1 MSEHSVYKVQKDRHV
16 IIPVIEDDYRAIKK
30 DIKKKMSLLTLKY
43 LHNQGKAKAPYYSI
57 YKMAAD
63 RPEDRISVTEKAVIE
78 HINCKFIEHYES
90 I

>member
-1 MSEHSVYKVQKDRHV
+1 MSKHSVYKVQKEKQV
-16 IIPVIEDDYRAIKK
+16 PIPVIEDDYRAIKK

-43 LHNQGKAKAPYYSI
+43 LHNQGKVKAPYYSI

-78 HINCKFIEHYES
+78 HINCKLVNYYES